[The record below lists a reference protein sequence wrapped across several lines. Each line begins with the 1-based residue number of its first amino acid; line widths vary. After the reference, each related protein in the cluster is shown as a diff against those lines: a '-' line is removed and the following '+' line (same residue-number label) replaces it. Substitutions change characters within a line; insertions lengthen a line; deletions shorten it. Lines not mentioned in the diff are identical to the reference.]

1 MGQPILTYMQARYLG
16 DALPFEAGSPVEVDA
31 DASTVTITHAG
42 HAVTLARDQ
51 LTARVEKRLT
61 FDPSRRRT
69 GPSLFG
75 RLSIAERRGEP
86 VLMDVA
92 RVDTPQGP
100 VILAMEDAQAFVKT
114 FTMLRHVT
122 TASVD
127 SIRDRPLRRLIAIAI
142 LVLVAL
148 IIAVISA
155 RPNLH

>member
-1 MGQPILTYMQARYLG
+1 MAQPILTYMQARYLG
-16 DALPFEAGSPVEVDA
+16 DALPFPASSPVEVDS
-31 DASTVTITHAG
+31 DASTVTITYAG
-42 HAVTLARDQ
+42 QAVTLARDQ
-51 LTARVEKRLT
+51 LTARLEKRLT

-69 GPSLFG
+69 GPSFFG

-92 RVDTPQGP
+92 RLDTAAGP
-100 VILAMEDAQAFVKT
+100 VILAMEEAKSFVET
-114 FTMLRHVT
+114 FTMPRHAIP
-122 TASVD
+122 ASVD
-127 SIRDRPLRRLIAIAI
+127 SIPDRPLRRLIAIAI

>member
-1 MGQPILTYMQARYLG
+1 MQARYLG
-16 DALPFEAGSPVEVDA
+16 DALPFAAGSPVEVDA
-31 DASTVTITHAG
+31 DASTVTITNAG
-42 HAVTLARDQ
+42 HAITLTRDQ

-69 GPSLFG
+69 GPAFFG

-92 RVDTPQGP
+92 RLDTPQGP
-100 VILAMEDAQAFVKT
+100 VILAMDDAQGFVKT
-114 FTMLRHVT
+114 FTTLRHAT

>member
-1 MGQPILTYMQARYLG
+1 MQARYLG
-16 DALPFEAGSPVEVDA
+16 DALPFPANSPVQVESDA
-31 DASTVTITHAG
+31 NALTITHTG
-42 HAVTLARDQ
+42 HTVTLVRDQ
-51 LTARVEKRLT
+51 LTARLEKRLT

-92 RVDTPQGP
+92 HLDTPHGP
-100 VILAMEDAQAFVKT
+100 VILAMDDAQGFVQT
-114 FTMLRHVT
+114 FGTARYAT
-122 TASVD
+122 TTSVD

-148 IIAVISA
+148 IIAIISA

>member
-1 MGQPILTYMQARYLG
+1 GIRVATVTGVQTY
-16 DALPFEAGSPVEVDA
+16 ALPISSF
-31 DASTVTITHAG
+31 
-42 HAVTLARDQ
+42 
-51 LTARVEKRLT
+51 
-61 FDPSRRRT
+61 
-69 GPSLFG
+69 FG

-92 RVDTPQGP
+92 RLDTAAGP
-100 VILAMEDAQAFVKT
+100 VILAMEDAKSFVET
-114 FTMLRHVT
+114 FTMPRPAI